1 MARHTVRFNEEK
13 QRKVEVQRRS
23 PVNAYDILF
32 FILTFN
38 IDKSLFYI
46 YGSFALY
53 FFGNYKIYIDCYL
66 LWIPNSI
73 LFDSN
78 LQLYVQ

>member
-32 FILTFN
+32 FVLTFN

-46 YGSFALY
+46 YIWIVR
-53 FFGNYKIYIDCYL
+53 FFLGIIKYIFIDYM
-66 LWIPNSI
+66 
-73 LFDSN
+73 DS
-78 LQLYVQ
+78 

>member
-32 FILTFN
+32 FVLTFN

-46 YGSFALY
+46 YMDRSFFC
-53 FFGNYKIYIDCYL
+53 FFGNYKKYINC
-66 LWIPNSI
+66 
-73 LFDSN
+73 FMDS
-78 LQLYVQ
+78 